1 MGPNGK
7 IQIYRF
13 WGRLILALF
22 ILIIY
27 AGTIYSLLYHV
38 EGLDDKSASLSQVMV
53 GALTVVLSQIGQY
66 MYISVPEET
75 IDGYIPQPAEVDISV
90 VTMTPD
96 VSAQLCAFGAPFKRI
111 DKFTRREIR
120 RRYTIE
126 EEFKALRTNDPEYN
140 EFIEGLVATGK
151 QKKLE
156 ILGLSEYSEDNS

>member
-1 MGPNGK
+1 MGANGK

-66 MYISVPEET
+66 MWGSYKSDELKETTNKQEESNAGS
-75 IDGYIPQPAEVDISV
+75 D
-90 VTMTPD
+90 VT
-96 VSAQLCAFGAPFKRI
+96 
-111 DKFTRREIR
+111 
-120 RRYTIE
+120 
-126 EEFKALRTNDPEYN
+126 EYN
-140 EFIEGLVATGK
+140 
-151 QKKLE
+151 
-156 ILGLSEYSEDNS
+156 

>member
-1 MGPNGK
+1 MGTNGK

-66 MYISVPEET
+66 MWGSDKSYEIKETTLKQEESNA
-75 IDGYIPQPAEVDISV
+75 GSN
-90 VTMTPD
+90 VTQYD
-96 VSAQLCAFGAPFKRI
+96 
-111 DKFTRREIR
+111 
-120 RRYTIE
+120 
-126 EEFKALRTNDPEYN
+126 
-140 EFIEGLVATGK
+140 
-151 QKKLE
+151 
-156 ILGLSEYSEDNS
+156 

>member
-1 MGPNGK
+1 MGTNGK

-66 MYISVPEET
+66 MWGSDKSDEIKET
-75 IDGYIPQPAEVDISV
+75 TLKLEVSIGGSN
-90 VTMTPD
+90 VT
-96 VSAQLCAFGAPFKRI
+96 
-111 DKFTRREIR
+111 
-120 RRYTIE
+120 
-126 EEFKALRTNDPEYN
+126 EYN
-140 EFIEGLVATGK
+140 
-151 QKKLE
+151 
-156 ILGLSEYSEDNS
+156 